1 NDQNHVKSDIFS
13 KGNLFHGHLEEKH
26 KAILEK
32 LKNEIMQF
40 NKALESL
47 RAEMKQM
54 RKDIEIYVAPKLI
67 ITPTP
72 IINTTQPP
80 LKTTLQQPIKHKR
93 NFTEVTPSSS
103 SDTQDSE
110 TEQIPSPKQLL
121 ARQDN
126 LENQIEK
133 QANILHR
140 IYNFMNSV
148 SPTES
153 LNSYAKQQ
161 QLVDMMNS
169 NHIDCLGL
177 SETKIANKNSK
188 HIINNT
194 KITKH
199 KGRVIYIDLF
209 LKGKIKLQ
217 IIQINLHANTTGIQQ
232 EIKNLH
238 EYIFKSINSELYEI
252 DTFNT
257 DHKAVYLNLFPYNL
271 IGNKQHATLRQQQM
285 KKTIFHYDKMTK
297 DEWDDYGNYVDKL
310 SKDIFPT
317 LISNTADLN
326 RIWDSIQKCIKD
338 AAKKKI
344 WNSTSTIQSKEKKP
358 QNLTE
363 INGEIRKINKIIR
376 DFNKKNFNP
385 PNIKIIQNHWK
396 QTTEI
401 LRNFAKKH

>member
-194 KITKH
+194 KSVGILLSKQLAKYVQKVTKH
-199 KGRVIYIDLF
+199 KGRDLI
-209 LKGKIKLQ
+209 L
-217 IIQINLHANTTGIQQ
+217 
-232 EIKNLH
+232 E
-238 EYIFKSINSELYEI
+238 SINSELYEI

>member
-1 NDQNHVKSDIFS
+1 
-13 KGNLFHGHLEEKH
+13 EKH

-194 KITKH
+194 KSLSPIL
-199 KGRVIYIDLF
+199 IMI
-209 LKGKIKLQ
+209 
-217 IIQINLHANTTGIQQ
+217 IIQQWAQDLIL
-232 EIKNLH
+232 E
-238 EYIFKSINSELYEI
+238 SINSELYEI

-401 LRNFAKKH
+401 LHPDSIKLELNSIDILK

>member
-1 NDQNHVKSDIFS
+1 
-13 KGNLFHGHLEEKH
+13 
-26 KAILEK
+26 
-32 LKNEIMQF
+32 MQF

-148 SPTES
+148 SPTE
-153 LNSYAKQQ
+153 
-161 QLVDMMNS
+161 
-169 NHIDCLGL
+169 
-177 SETKIANKNSK
+177 
-188 HIINNT
+188 
-194 KITKH
+194 
-199 KGRVIYIDLF
+199 
-209 LKGKIKLQ
+209 
-217 IIQINLHANTTGIQQ
+217 
-232 EIKNLH
+232 
-238 EYIFKSINSELYEI
+238 KSINSELYEI

-363 INGEIRKINKIIR
+363 INGEIRKINKII
-376 DFNKKNFNP
+376 
-385 PNIKIIQNHWK
+385 
-396 QTTEI
+396 
-401 LRNFAKKH
+401 L